1 MNEELETLLDKLQLD
16 ENEFSF
22 IMDIISRAN
31 LDSAESEWL
40 SDIADEAYNS
50 LDQDT
55 TSEIEK
61 AYDEGKDEGYSQGF
75 RDGKLSGS
83 GEYR

>member
-1 MNEELETLLDKLQLD
+1 MTEELETLLAKLQLD

-22 IMDIISRAN
+22 VMDIVNRAN
-31 LDSAESEWL
+31 LDSAEFERL
-40 SDIADEAYNS
+40 SGIADEAYNS
-50 LDQDT
+50 LDQDI

-75 RDGKLSGS
+75 RDGKISGS